1 MIRIPA
7 ASNPYVLSAT
17 AALEAVEVISP
28 NRFVWLGQPFD
39 VVQGDRLEDHPPS
52 IRRLMLVRALVSHL
66 YRWYFCPGVPV
77 VPIPWQGSLGP
88 PIMTERFRA
97 ALSRANRGRG
107 LVEAGWNLAAR
118 NGAEA
123 RIERDGLTLR
133 APLESILSPPREKAT
148 VGSSVRVRLP
158 NESLASSPGH
168 YVALGNAPIS
178 HVGGRRLR
186 FYWNLDADGA
196 VALISQFSR
205 ALNRE
210 GVPYWIKA
218 LDNPALYDRRDS
230 VLLCIQA
237 EHGRRVIR
245 IAERAIP
252 ALRLFLSPG
261 VPAWTKP
268 IAPGLGFAEDPP
280 GGQSFG
286 LHRCHL
292 LAETIA
298 VASERGLRGTR
309 AKVRLLSRRFSDEG
323 IDLNAPYS
331 TRGAPDP
338 PMLHARISIP
348 RRRSVGSSPDGS
360 FAGSIA
366 WSICRRAIW
375 SGGHCTWIE
384 TVPSWAGTAR
394 VEERSAPLGTD
405 LYSGAS
411 GVALFLAEWSRLSGD
426 RAARRTALGAIRGA
440 LDGERSRPGTSSDGL
455 YTGWPGTAWIAAE
468 IAAKLHSESL
478 AQSVRRFLRGR
489 VPRIRPSGE
498 YDLLSGSAGTALA
511 LLLLRHLLGE
521 GALLD
526 HASRIGRT
534 LLAGARRS
542 KGTSSWDTP
551 GCPRARNLTGL
562 SHGTAGIAHVLLEL
576 YRAGGEA
583 RFLTGAHR
591 AFAYER
597 LCYDRRAAN
606 WPDFRTAAEGTAG
619 RRYRPRFMTG
629 WCHGA
634 PGIALSRI
642 HAIGTLSDRR
652 VRREAVDGLATTRRY
667 LEALLEDRT
676 MSLSLCHGVAGNAL
690 VLREGARILES
701 PPPPEDDLVAAARR
715 AIELEW
721 KRSMTESFAARR
733 LPIGLFLGWSGLGYF
748 ELREGDPT
756 VCPIL
761 LPTAPHDRSARGAR
775 DRSFPSRR
783 SRRRGSRRGSARHS

>member
-1 MIRIPA
+1 MIQIPA

-440 LDGERSRPGTSSDGL
+440 LDGERSRPCDFQRWALHGMAGNRLDRRRDRGQTSLRIARAVGPPIPTGSGAAHSAVGRVRPSFGL
-455 YTGWPGTAWIAAE
+455 GGNGSRASFAPPPSWRGGPARPCESHRTDTACWSATLEGNEFLGHAG
-468 IAAKLHSESL
+468 LSESSKPDGAFPRDGGNRPRSPRAL
-478 AQSVRRFLRGR
+478 SGRGR
-489 VPRIRPSGE
+489 SPVPDRRPSRLRIRAP
-498 YDLLSGSAGTALA
+498 
-511 LLLLRHLLGE
+511 LLRPTR
-521 GALLD
+521 
-526 HASRIGRT
+526 SQ
-534 LLAGARRS
+534 LA
-542 KGTSSWDTP
+542 
-551 GCPRARNLTGL
+551 
-562 SHGTAGIAHVLLEL
+562 
-576 YRAGGEA
+576 
-583 RFLTGAHR
+583 
-591 AFAYER
+591 R
-597 LCYDRRAAN
+597 L
-606 WPDFRTAAEGTAG
+606 
-619 RRYRPRFMTG
+619 
-629 WCHGA
+629 
-634 PGIALSRI
+634 
-642 HAIGTLSDRR
+642 
-652 VRREAVDGLATTRRY
+652 
-667 LEALLEDRT
+667 
-676 MSLSLCHGVAGNAL
+676 
-690 VLREGARILES
+690 
-701 PPPPEDDLVAAARR
+701 
-715 AIELEW
+715 
-721 KRSMTESFAARR
+721 
-733 LPIGLFLGWSGLGYF
+733 
-748 ELREGDPT
+748 
-756 VCPIL
+756 
-761 LPTAPHDRSARGAR
+761 
-775 DRSFPSRR
+775 
-783 SRRRGSRRGSARHS
+783 